1 MIKYNGFFYLVSV
14 NGVEYAVKF
23 NHLEEFVALHRGDG
37 AVVISAIVK
46 SQIQFDNGYQW
57 YKKI

>member
-1 MIKYNGFFYLVSV
+1 MIKYFGYVYLVSV

-23 NHLEEFVALHRGDG
+23 NHLEEFVALHCGDG
-37 AVVISAIVK
+37 AVVISSFVK
-46 SQIQFDNGYQW
+46 SQIQFDHGYQW